1 MPVEIYVRWHT
12 QNPRKEWVV
21 GGRAIAKSPGATDWQ
36 RSWTDGWN
44 SGTEIEN
51 GDQPNDVG
59 KWSLDIE
66 KQVVEY
72 EQITEDVRGMVKSLH
87 EEALLEG
94 NGKKKKWKRRNTEEE
109 ELKLEEANMEIKRE
123 FEKKLEED
131 RTSLWRK
138 AVQNYSN

>member
-1 MPVEIYVRWHT
+1 M
-12 QNPRKEWVV
+12 
-21 GGRAIAKSPGATDWQ
+21 
-36 RSWTDGWN
+36 
-44 SGTEIEN
+44 
-51 GDQPNDVG
+51 G

-109 ELKLEEANMEIKRE
+109 ELKLEEANLEIKRE

-131 RTSLWRK
+131 RTSL
-138 AVQNYSN
+138 

>member
-44 SGTEIEN
+44 SGAEIEK

-66 KQVVEY
+66 RQVVEY

-87 EEALLEG
+87 EEPKFTRREMG
-94 NGKKKKWKRRNTEEE
+94 RRKSQRGETQKKK
-109 ELKLEEANMEIKRE
+109 
-123 FEKKLEED
+123 
-131 RTSLWRK
+131 S
-138 AVQNYSN
+138 SN

>member
-12 QNPRKEWVV
+12 QNPIKEWVE
-21 GGRAIAKSPGATDWQ
+21 GGRAIAKSLGATDWQ
-36 RSWTDGWN
+36 RSWTNGWN
-44 SGTEIEN
+44 SSAEIEK

-59 KWSLDIE
+59 KWSLDLE

-94 NGKKKKWKRRNTEEE
+94 K
-109 ELKLEEANMEIKRE
+109 
-123 FEKKLEED
+123 
-131 RTSLWRK
+131 
-138 AVQNYSN
+138 

>member
-44 SGTEIEN
+44 SGAEIEK

-72 EQITEDVRGMVKSLH
+72 EQITEDVRGMLKSLH

-94 NGKKKKWKRRNTEEE
+94 KWEEE
-109 ELKLEEANMEIKRE
+109 KVEEEKHRRRRAQIRRIK
-123 FEKKLEED
+123 D
-131 RTSLWRK
+131 GD
-138 AVQNYSN
+138 